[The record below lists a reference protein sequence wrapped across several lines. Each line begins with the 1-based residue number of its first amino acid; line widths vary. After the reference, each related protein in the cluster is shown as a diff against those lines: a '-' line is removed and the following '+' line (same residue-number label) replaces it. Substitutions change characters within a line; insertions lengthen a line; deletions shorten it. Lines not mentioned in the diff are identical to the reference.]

1 MGDLIEMQLFL
12 DNTHDLYKLDEIPI
26 VSSEIF
32 FE

>member
-1 MGDLIEMQLFL
+1 MQLVL
-12 DNTHDLYKLDEIPI
+12 DNAHDLYELDEIPI

>member
-1 MGDLIEMQLFL
+1 MGDIIELQLFL
-12 DNTHDLYKLDEIPI
+12 DNVHDLNKLYEITI

>member
-1 MGDLIEMQLFL
+1 MGDLIELQLFL
-12 DNTHDLYKLDEIPI
+12 DNAHNLNKLYEITI